1 MSALGGVLERLD
13 NVRAEGEGYKASC
26 PVPTHGQGRGD
37 RDPSLSVGVDA
48 EGNVLLKCFA
58 NCENEA
64 VVEALGLEMRDL
76 FKHRNGS
83 GKHHGNGCAGGGEAD
98 TPPKSQSTH
107 QPLDPATLENYAAYV
122 RLPIEFLKGLGLTQI
137 HYAGE
142 PAVKMPYL
150 DRSGEEV
157 LLTRFRVSLTGKPKV
172 KTKSGDRH
180 RLYGLWRLEEARE
193 AGYAFLIE
201 GESDCHTLWFHDEP
215 GAGIPGANGWKQE
228 WAADLQ
234 GIERLY
240 FVVEDEAGEA
250 CWEKLAATP
259 EIRDRLYRIELDGT
273 KDVSELHK
281 QDPDGFSWRLA
292 EARAN
297 ARAWLDIAETEEQER
312 AREAWAACQNLAESP
327 DILAEFVRDLEK
339 CRLVGERRNAKLL
352 YLALTSRMLEKIV
365 SVAVKG
371 PSSAGKSYLVKKV
384 LGFFPESACWSFSGM
399 SEKTLFYTEEPLSH
413 RHLFFAEAAGV
424 GGEFQDYIIRT
435 LLSEGFLEYEFVEK
449 TADGLRPR
457 RIRKDGPTGFITTTT
472 RSSLFWEN
480 ETRYLS
486 LTVTDTRDQTRRV
499 FRAISEESVEEPDL
513 TRWRAL
519 QVWLEGSERRV
530 AVPYAGVLAEK
541 MGDVAVRL
549 RRDFSV
555 ILSLIRSHALL
566 HQATRKQDS
575 EGRIVAS
582 IEDYTWV
589 RGLVADLVAEGVE
602 ATVPPIVRQTVEAV
616 ERLIRDGDEEHA
628 TNRAVAEDL
637 QIDKAAASR
646 RVKVAVD
653 RGYLKNLE
661 DRKGRPARL
670 VVGESMPEDAEIL
683 PAPEDLEEVLSGCAV
698 DRDFEGIQHPPPPS
712 AANGLAQQGGGGSY
726 TSSENRSTHQS
737 SEETSEER
745 ERFAL

>member
-1 MSALGGVLERLD
+1 MSALDRVQKRL
-13 NVRAEGEGYKASC
+13 NNMRVEGEGYKASC
-26 PVPTHGQGRGD
+26 PLPTHGQGRGD
-37 RDPSLSVGVDA
+37 RDPSLSVATDA

-58 NCENEA
+58 GCENEA
-64 VVEALGLEMRDL
+64 VVEALGLKMVDL
-76 FKHRNGS
+76 FEHRNGS
-83 GKHHGNGCAGGGEAD
+83 GYVREGGGGSH
-98 TPPKSQSTH
+98 TPPKSRSTH
-107 QPLDPATLENYAAYV
+107 QPSDPATLENYAAYV
-122 RLPIEFLKGLGLTQI
+122 RLPVEFLKDLGLAQI
-137 HYAGE
+137 HYGGE
-142 PAVKMPYL
+142 PAVRMPYP
-150 DRSGEEV
+150 DGSGEEV

-172 KTKSGDRH
+172 KTKRGDKH
-180 RLYGLWRLEEARE
+180 RLYGLWKLEEARA

-201 GESDCHTLWFHDEP
+201 GESDCQTLWFHGEP
-215 GAGIPGANGWKQE
+215 GVGIPGANGWKQE
-228 WAADLQ
+228 WASDLE
-234 GIERLY
+234 GISRLY

-259 EIRDRLYRIELDGT
+259 EIRERLYRVELEGA

-281 QDPDGFSWRLA
+281 QDPEGFSRRLA
-292 EARAN
+292 EARAE
-297 ARAWLDIAETEEQER
+297 ARAWLDIAETEDQER
-312 AREAWAACQNLAESP
+312 ARDSWALCRELAESP
-327 DILAEFVRDLEK
+327 DILAEFVKDLER
-339 CRLVGERRNAKLL
+339 CRLVGETRNAKLL
-352 YLALTSRMLEKIV
+352 YLALTSRILEKIV

-371 PSSAGKSYLVKKV
+371 PSSAGKSFLVKKV

-530 AVPYAGVLAEK
+530 SVPYARELAEK

-555 ILSLIRSHALL
+555 ILSLIRAHALL
-566 HQATRKQDS
+566 HQATRERDGD
-575 EGRIVAS
+575 GRVVAS
-582 IEDYTWV
+582 VEDYARV
-589 RGLVADLVAEGVE
+589 RELVADLVAEGVE
-602 ATVPPIVRQTVEAV
+602 ATVPTIVRETVEAV

-628 TNRAVAEDL
+628 TNRSVAEDL
-637 QIDKAAASR
+637 RIDKSAASR
-646 RVKVAVD
+646 RVRVAVD
-653 RGYLKNLE
+653 RGYLRNLE

-670 VVGESMPEDAEIL
+670 VLGESMPEDAEIL
-683 PAPEDLEEVLSGCAV
+683 PLPE
-698 DRDFEGIQHPPPPS
+698 
-712 AANGLAQQGGGGSY
+712 
-726 TSSENRSTHQS
+726 
-737 SEETSEER
+737 
-745 ERFAL
+745 

>member
-1 MSALGGVLERLD
+1 MNALDRVLERLE
-13 NVRAEGEGYKASC
+13 NVREESEGYKASC
-26 PVPTHGQGRGD
+26 PVLTHGQGRGD
-37 RDPSLSVGVDA
+37 RDPSLSIGVDA

-64 VVEALGLEMRDL
+64 VVTALGLEMRDL
-76 FKHRNGS
+76 FEHRNGS
-83 GKHHGNGCAGGGEAD
+83 GNSRMGGGESY
-98 TPPKSQSTH
+98 TPPKSRSTH
-107 QPLDPATLENYAAYV
+107 QPSDPATLENYAAYV
-122 RLPIEFLKGLGLTQI
+122 RLPVEFLKGLGLTQI

-142 PAVKMPYL
+142 PAVKMLYL
-150 DRSGEEV
+150 DGSGEEV
-157 LLTRFRVSLTGKPKV
+157 LLTRFRVSLMGKPKV
-172 KTKSGDRH
+172 KTKSGDKH

-201 GESDCHTLWFHDEP
+201 GESDCQTLWFHGEP

-228 WAADLQ
+228 WASDLE
-234 GIERLY
+234 GISRLY

-259 EIRDRLYRIELDGT
+259 EIRDRLHRVELEGA

-281 QDPDGFSWRLA
+281 QDPDNFRERLR
-292 EARAN
+292 EAREN
-297 ARAWLDIAETEEQER
+297 ARAWLDIAETEEQEK
-312 AREAWAACQNLAESP
+312 ARESWAACRELAESP
-327 DILAEFVRDLEK
+327 DILAEFVRDLER

-352 YLALTSRMLEKIV
+352 YLALTSRLLEKIV

-384 LGFFPESACWSFSGM
+384 LGFYPDSACWSFSGM

-499 FRAISEESVEEPDL
+499 FRAISEESAEEPDL

-530 AVPYAGVLAEK
+530 SVPYAGLLAEK

-566 HQATRKQDS
+566 HQASRERAGD
-575 EGRIVAS
+575 GRIVAS
-582 IEDYTWV
+582 IEDYARV
-589 RGLVADLVAEGVE
+589 RELVADLVAEGVE

-616 ERLIRDGDEEHA
+616 EKIIRDGDDEHA
-628 TNRAVAEDL
+628 TNRAVAEEL
-637 QIDKAAASR
+637 EVDKAAASR

-653 RGYLKNLE
+653 RGYLRNLE

-670 VVGESMPEDAEIL
+670 VVGESMPEDTEIL
-683 PAPEDLEEVLSGCAV
+683 PPPEDLEEVLSGCAV

-712 AANGLAQQGGGGSY
+712 ATNGSAQQGGGGSY
-726 TSSENRSTHQS
+726 TSSENGSTHQYPEGS
-737 SEETSEER
+737 SDER